1 MGHRNDVPLTQ
12 SHCMY
17 VLPDKNS
24 EATGLVAT
32 GLLVLPLGFSLVLM
46 LLLMMM
52 LLLVVMLL

>member
-1 MGHRNDVPLTQ
+1 
-12 SHCMY
+12 MY

-46 LLLMMM
+46 LLLLLLLVKLLLLLM
-52 LLLVVMLL
+52 LLMLVVMLL